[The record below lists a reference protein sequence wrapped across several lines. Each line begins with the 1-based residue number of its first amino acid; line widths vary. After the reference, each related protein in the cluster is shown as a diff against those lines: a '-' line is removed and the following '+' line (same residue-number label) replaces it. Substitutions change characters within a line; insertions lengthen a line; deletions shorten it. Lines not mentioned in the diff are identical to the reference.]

1 MSRTLKSQY
10 IEKKRMLI
18 EQKVRAANK
27 QLLRENYAAKL
38 IMEAMDEND
47 LKVATQIINKL
58 RKMKKQGL
66 DELDSGISAAEADI
80 NKYLSGGNVQKAKQK
95 LMSMVGFSN
104 PLVKIMT
111 LANALE
117 TGFKQIPTIIKNS
130 LDEEQLQDPSKSIL
144 DVLNDENKK
153 NVLVKN
159 IRKALA
165 PQGIFGTF
173 GKIPYVKTDALS
185 VQIVSCPLGKLLS
198 LVKVIES
205 GPKSA
210 DISKDIKDI
219 ANSGNGPESRE
230 PEGGNP
236 AKETTGSAIAGNA
249 GKSTTGTRP
258 ATGEGEAPPPAEA
271 AGSGNT
277 GKLSNDDVM
286 KLAQSIKVGN
296 NDDIIAALHALND
309 KGHLKK

>member
-10 IEKKRMLI
+10 VEKKRTLI
-18 EQKVRAANK
+18 EQKVRAANR
-27 QLLRENYAAKL
+27 QLLRENAAAQL

-66 DELDSGISAAEADI
+66 DELDSAISLAEADI
-80 NKYLSGGNVQKAKQK
+80 NKYLSGGNIQKAKQK

-117 TGFKQIPTIIKNS
+117 AGFKQIPTIVKNS
-130 LDEEQLQDPSKSIL
+130 IDEDKLDEDKTIL
-144 DVLNDENKK
+144 DVLNDENKR

-185 VQIVSCPLGKLLS
+185 LQIVSSIKLGQLLN
-198 LVKVIES
+198 LIKVVES

-210 DISKDIKDI
+210 DISKDIKNI
-219 ANSGNGPESRE
+219 ANGKNGSENRE
-230 PEGGNP
+230 PEGSAP
-236 AKETTGSAIAGNA
+236 EKETSGTTDAGSSA
-249 GKSTTGTRP
+249 KPTTSSKP
-258 ATGEGEAPPPAEA
+258 ASGDQPAPAEK
-271 AGSGNT
+271 SGT
-277 GKLSNDDVM
+277 KLTDTEVVN
-286 KLAQSIKVGN
+286 LAKSIGVGN
-296 NDDIIAALHALND
+296 NDDIVSALKALND
-309 KGHLKK
+309 KGHLKA

>member
-10 IEKKRMLI
+10 VDKKRMLI
-18 EQKVRAANK
+18 EQKVRAANR
-27 QLLRENYAAKL
+27 QLLRENAAAQL

-66 DELDSGISAAEADI
+66 DELDSAISLAEADI
-80 NKYLSGGNVQKAKQK
+80 NKYLSGGNIQKAKQK

-117 TGFKQIPTIIKNS
+117 AGFKQIPTIVKNS
-130 LDEEQLQDPSKSIL
+130 IDEDKLDEDKTIL
-144 DVLNDENKK
+144 DVLNDENKR

-185 VQIVSCPLGKLLS
+185 LQIVSSIKLGQLLN
-198 LVKVIES
+198 LIKVVES

-210 DISKDIKDI
+210 DISKDIKNI
-219 ANSGNGPESRE
+219 ANGKNGSENRE
-230 PEGGNP
+230 PEGSAP
-236 AKETTGSAIAGNA
+236 EKETSGTTDAGSSA
-249 GKSTTGTRP
+249 KPTTSSKP
-258 ATGEGEAPPPAEA
+258 ASGDQPAPAEK
-271 AGSGNT
+271 SGT
-277 GKLSNDDVM
+277 KLTDTEVVN
-286 KLAQSIKVGN
+286 LAKSIGVGN
-296 NDDIIAALHALND
+296 NDDIVSALKALND
-309 KGHLKK
+309 LGHLKA